1 MMPLVSTYCISMPER
16 ASVLVIGTAC
26 LRSLLLLIP
35 VLMACCMQFS
45 AAVIDGS
52 GSSSWT
58 CSSIC
63 FSRSGCVCQH
73 VFRLLRE
80 ASSASGRCMACG
92 GLGVVLTGQVM
103 HCSMHNL
110 RHVRGCAARA
120 EGSPGS
126 FSARR
131 MAGRRVQ
138 TSKRCH
144 DAFTRFPGSAANT
157 FAHRMPSIDRVSM
170 CTRSP
175 LHDSEYCTAASSST
189 AHCACSPRPVGG
201 V

>member
-157 FAHRMPSIDRVSM
+157 LALPLPSLDRVRISARVAL
-170 CTRSP
+170 CTIAN
-175 LHDSEYCTAASSST
+175 T
-189 AHCACSPRPVGG
+189 
-201 V
+201 